1 VLGSCLKSG
10 ENIARKLRIVLS
22 PQEELARKIRERLD
36 LVDLISS
43 HLPLKQVDQDLIGN
57 CPFHTDDALSFHVTP
72 ATQTWYCLG
81 CQRGGDHFTFIQQLE
96 HVDFLG
102 AANIL
107 VKRAGRNQ

>member
-1 VLGSCLKSG
+1 MHPLAKQS
-10 ENIARKLRIVLS
+10 AKLRIVLS
-22 PQEELARKIRERLD
+22 PHEELARTIRERLD

-43 HLPLKQVDQDLIGN
+43 HMPLKEADGDLIGN
-57 CPFHTDDALSFHVTP
+57 CPFHADDAPSFHVTR

-81 CQRGGDHFTFIQQLE
+81 CQRGGDHFTFIEQLE

-107 VKRAGRNQ
+107 VKRAGRNR